1 METTVRVQASF
12 RLKADLMERLRMG
25 AKASNRSLNNFVES
39 VLLDAM
45 YHEPNDTT
53 KAAIAEARSNKEK
66 KAYNTCRF
74 YCQCQ
79 LPLPHLPHAGMPKR
93 SCSSDDAFPR
103 PSVCKVRRPDYDN
116 FQCQRQGH
124 PFQESDDV

>member
-25 AKASNRSLNNFVES
+25 ARASNRSLNNFVES

-53 KAAIAEARSNKEK
+53 KAAIAEARNNKEK
-66 KAYNTCRF
+66 KAY
-74 YCQCQ
+74 
-79 LPLPHLPHAGMPKR
+79 
-93 SCSSDDAFPR
+93 D
-103 PSVCKVRRPDYDN
+103 SVDELMNELMK
-116 FQCQRQGH
+116 
-124 PFQESDDV
+124 

>member
-45 YHEPNDTT
+45 CHEPNDTT

-66 KAYNTCRF
+66 KAYN
-74 YCQCQ
+74 
-79 LPLPHLPHAGMPKR
+79 
-93 SCSSDDAFPR
+93 
-103 PSVCKVRRPDYDN
+103 SVDELMNELMK
-116 FQCQRQGH
+116 
-124 PFQESDDV
+124 

>member
-53 KAAIAEARSNKEK
+53 KATITEARSNKEK
-66 KAYNTCRF
+66 KAYN
-74 YCQCQ
+74 
-79 LPLPHLPHAGMPKR
+79 
-93 SCSSDDAFPR
+93 
-103 PSVCKVRRPDYDN
+103 SVDELMNELMK
-116 FQCQRQGH
+116 
-124 PFQESDDV
+124 

>member
-45 YHEPNDTT
+45 YHEPNDIT

-66 KAYNTCRF
+66 KAYN
-74 YCQCQ
+74 
-79 LPLPHLPHAGMPKR
+79 
-93 SCSSDDAFPR
+93 
-103 PSVCKVRRPDYDN
+103 SVDELMNELMK
-116 FQCQRQGH
+116 
-124 PFQESDDV
+124 

>member
-25 AKASNRSLNNFVES
+25 ARASNRSLNNFVEN

-45 YHEPNDTT
+45 FREPNDTT

-66 KAYNTCRF
+66 KAYN
-74 YCQCQ
+74 
-79 LPLPHLPHAGMPKR
+79 
-93 SCSSDDAFPR
+93 
-103 PSVCKVRRPDYDN
+103 SVDELMNELMK
-116 FQCQRQGH
+116 
-124 PFQESDDV
+124 

>member
-66 KAYNTCRF
+66 KAY
-74 YCQCQ
+74 
-79 LPLPHLPHAGMPKR
+79 
-93 SCSSDDAFPR
+93 D
-103 PSVCKVRRPDYDN
+103 SVDELMNELMK
-116 FQCQRQGH
+116 
-124 PFQESDDV
+124 

>member
-45 YHEPNDTT
+45 YYEPNDTT

-66 KAYNTCRF
+66 KAYN
-74 YCQCQ
+74 
-79 LPLPHLPHAGMPKR
+79 
-93 SCSSDDAFPR
+93 
-103 PSVCKVRRPDYDN
+103 SVDELMNELMK
-116 FQCQRQGH
+116 
-124 PFQESDDV
+124 

>member
-12 RLKADLMERLRMG
+12 RLKADLMEKLRMG

-66 KAYNTCRF
+66 KAYN
-74 YCQCQ
+74 
-79 LPLPHLPHAGMPKR
+79 
-93 SCSSDDAFPR
+93 
-103 PSVCKVRRPDYDN
+103 SVDELMNELMK
-116 FQCQRQGH
+116 
-124 PFQESDDV
+124 

>member
-53 KAAIAEARSNKEK
+53 IAAIAEARSNKEK
-66 KAYNTCRF
+66 KAYN
-74 YCQCQ
+74 
-79 LPLPHLPHAGMPKR
+79 
-93 SCSSDDAFPR
+93 
-103 PSVCKVRRPDYDN
+103 SVDELMNELMK
-116 FQCQRQGH
+116 
-124 PFQESDDV
+124 

>member
-66 KAYNTCRF
+66 KAYN
-74 YCQCQ
+74 
-79 LPLPHLPHAGMPKR
+79 
-93 SCSSDDAFPR
+93 
-103 PSVCKVRRPDYDN
+103 SVDELMNELDR
-116 FQCQRQGH
+116 
-124 PFQESDDV
+124 

>member
-53 KAAIAEARSNKEK
+53 KAAIAEARSKKKK
-66 KAYNTCRF
+66 KAYN
-74 YCQCQ
+74 
-79 LPLPHLPHAGMPKR
+79 
-93 SCSSDDAFPR
+93 
-103 PSVCKVRRPDYDN
+103 SVDELMNELMK
-116 FQCQRQGH
+116 
-124 PFQESDDV
+124 

>member
-53 KAAIAEARSNKEK
+53 KAALLKLGVIKRK
-66 KAYNTCRF
+66 KHTIVWMN
-74 YCQCQ
+74 
-79 LPLPHLPHAGMPKR
+79 
-93 SCSSDDAFPR
+93 
-103 PSVCKVRRPDYDN
+103 
-116 FQCQRQGH
+116 
-124 PFQESDDV
+124 

>member
-45 YHEPNDTT
+45 YHDPNDTT

-66 KAYNTCRF
+66 KAYN
-74 YCQCQ
+74 
-79 LPLPHLPHAGMPKR
+79 
-93 SCSSDDAFPR
+93 
-103 PSVCKVRRPDYDN
+103 SVDELMNELMK
-116 FQCQRQGH
+116 
-124 PFQESDDV
+124 